1 MQGLVCVDHCLD
13 TISEVTLIPARAVV
27 PPVDTVE
34 APEVRPAESG
44 RREETARL
52 LREAQA
58 ADGPQ
63 RDALREQ
70 AIRLNM
76 TVAREIARRYRGRGI
91 ADDDL
96 EQVAYLGLV
105 KAVQRFDAEMG
116 HDFLSFAVPTVR
128 GELRKHFRD
137 SGWTIRPPRSVQELQ
152 TRITAAEAELYQ
164 QLGRSPRPT
173 EIAAFLDVE
182 LDLVLD
188 SLAANSCFAP
198 VSLDAPVVGDDVA
211 IADRL
216 GGPDPAFASAE
227 ARVALR
233 SLIQGLDARERRILE
248 LRFFEG
254 CTQAEIGEK
263 VGVTQ
268 MQVSRLLSGILAKMR
283 KRMTS
288 EAA

>member
-1 MQGLVCVDHCLD
+1 MDAPD
-13 TISEVTLIPARAVV
+13 T
-27 PPVDTVE
+27 
-34 APEVRPAESG
+34 RPAESG
-44 RREETARL
+44 RREETVRL

-58 ADGPQ
+58 ATGPQ
-63 RDALREQ
+63 RDALREE

-76 TVAREIARRYRGRGI
+76 AVAREIARRYRGRGI

-105 KAVQRFDAEMG
+105 KAVQRFDADLG

-152 TRITAAEAELYQ
+152 SRITAAEADLYQ

-198 VSLDAPVVGDDVA
+198 VSLDAPVVGDDDA

-233 SLIQGLDARERRILE
+233 SLIKSLDARERRILE
-248 LRFFEG
+248 LRFFAG

-268 MQVSRLLSGILAKMR
+268 MQVSRLLTGILAKMR
-283 KRMTS
+283 KQLTS